1 MKVKKILLIFL
12 IGLIAG
18 VGLSPFAVGKPRDF
32 LASPIS
38 ISLAETNSLAL
49 PMPEEKVLGEANSIA
64 SQSDDFQH
72 LRQKPKTIA
81 LNKQAVPSAVD
92 KPLTALEISLRNYKK
107 SNSSE
112 KEKNLTQTSQ
122 NNTAPPASS
131 NKRQLTIAVLG
142 DSMVDTMGEYLP
154 YIDSALKNYYPNY
167 FFNLLNYGA
176 GGTNIEYGVQRL
188 TSGYDYL
195 GKSIP
200 SLVSTNPDIVIIES
214 FAYNPWGGEQSD
226 LDRQWLAMAKA
237 VDIIKSQ
244 THAKI
249 LFLSTIAPSKTQFG
263 QGPGGINWSSDQ
275 AYEHAQKIEKYLQ
288 NTIYFANSQGYPL
301 VDAYHPS
308 IVNGDGNL
316 SYISAH
322 DHIHPSVAGCQL
334 IAGLVA
340 KKLVSLGWL

>member
-1 MKVKKILLIFL
+1 MRLKHILLIFFL
-12 IGLIAG
+12 GLLVGI
-18 VGLSPFAVGKPRDF
+18 GLSPFAIGKPRDF

-38 ISLAETNSLAL
+38 VSLAETNSLAL
-49 PMPEEKVLGEANSIA
+49 PVPEGKVLGEANSVKS
-64 SQSDDFQH
+64 SQPDDFKQ
-72 LRQKPKTIA
+72 LRQKPKAIT
-81 LNKQAVPSAVD
+81 LSKQATQSAIN
-92 KPLTALEISLRNYKK
+92 KPMTALEFSK
-107 SNSSE
+107 
-112 KEKNLTQTSQ
+112 
-122 NNTAPPASS
+122 ASS
-131 NKRQLTIAVLG
+131 QSAPAVNKKIPAIQSLTASENAGSLTIAVLG

-154 YIDSALKNYYPNY
+154 YINSALKNYYPNY

-195 GKSIP
+195 GKPIP
-200 SLVSTNPDIVIIES
+200 SLVSANPDIVIIES
-214 FAYNPWGGEQSD
+214 FAYNPWGREQSD

-237 VDIIKSQ
+237 IDIIKSQ

-288 NTIYFANSQGYPL
+288 NTINFANSQGYPV

-322 DHIHPSVAGCQL
+322 DHIHPSVAGCQF
-334 IAGLVA
+334 IAGLIA
-340 KKLVSLGWL
+340 QKLLNLGWIN

>member
-107 SNSSE
+107 SNSSP
-112 KEKNLTQTSQ
+112 
-122 NNTAPPASS
+122 PPASS
-131 NKRQLTIAVLG
+131 NKGQLTIAVLG

-195 GKSIP
+195 GKPIP

-226 LDRQWLAMAKA
+226 LDRQWLAMAKT

-288 NTIYFANSQGYPL
+288 NTINFANSQGYPL